1 MRYFLY
7 VLSLILIVLKL
18 LGISALANVSWW
30 LVFLPA
36 LIAFVLPFMVV
47 LIAVI
52 ALFIIR

>member
-47 LIAVI
+47 LIAAI